1 MQEYI
6 VIGGGASG
14 LCASITLARAGYK
27 VVILEQNKKVAKKL
41 LASGNGKCN
50 ITNKNISP
58 KFFYSQN
65 RDFVAELLDGYG
77 YEKIEEFFH
86 SIGIHLTTL
95 EDSRVFPAS
104 LQASSV
110 VEALVFEAI
119 SSGVHIVTECQI
131 TSIDK
136 KENHFTIQSQ
146 HQTYTSQNLIIATGS
161 PAFTR
166 LGGSHSGYNFA
177 SRLNHPI
184 IPQIPSLVPLV
195 SDDKTLAQCSGV
207 KIQSEVKLYANGE
220 FIAQKS
226 GDLLFSDYGVSGLAI
241 LDISKYV
248 SVALSNFEY
257 CELRVDLMPKYSK
270 ERLINMM
277 LQTIQKD
284 SNKPLWL
291 YLNGLLNHKL
301 AKLIIQKSK
310 TKAKYEKDLNRKE
323 ITKLVYN
330 IKNLS
335 IPIVDTVGFEKAEVS
350 LGGIDTNYIN
360 AQNLQSKLVP
370 NLYFLGEVL
379 DVTGDR
385 GGYNLHFAWVCG
397 MRVANIGI

>member
-6 VIGGGASG
+6 IIGGGASG

-95 EDSRVFPAS
+95 EDGRVFPAS

-119 SSGVHIVTECQI
+119 SSGVHIITECQI

-136 KENHFTIQSQ
+136 KENHFIIQSQ

-220 FIAQKS
+220 FIAQKN

-248 SVALSNFEY
+248 SVTLSNFEY
-257 CELRVDLMPKYSK
+257 CELRVDLMPRYSK

-291 YLNGLLNHKL
+291 YLNGLLNRKL